1 MAPIYDFQRKIG
13 KSIIESYNDIL
24 RQETSTGQGGQSSQ
38 GGQGD
43 PPLFAITNTI
53 INSEN
58 QGSSNVMSSVKYK
71 LTKALSSY

>member
-24 RQETSTGQGGQSSQ
+24 RQETSTGQGGQ
-38 GGQGD
+38 GG